1 MEVQNLIDFQ
11 QTKDAESLASKQL
24 RGNPDSM
31 RWGSNKSEF
40 AIIKIRLITSNPFLR
55 ITSMACVSTGGVNLV
70 LGTSN
75 GEIIVIPD
83 RLMLPKTELKV
94 QR

>member
-1 MEVQNLIDFQ
+1 
-11 QTKDAESLASKQL
+11 
-24 RGNPDSM
+24 
-31 RWGSNKSEF
+31 
-40 AIIKIRLITSNPFLR
+40 
-55 ITSMACVSTGGVNLV
+55 MACVSTGGVNLV

-94 QR
+94 QRLQN